1 MYVGFQPALV
11 VRLDE
16 REPPFMWSPASVPR
30 TEVAVARNMDLSSLA
45 VAVRAVRSNGAI
57 RQKPL
62 TTRIFLA
69 NLASRAMFA
78 RMISRRKSQLVDAR
92 LAQFP
97 AVALL
102 GPRQVGKTTLAEFIA
117 QNRPAVYLDLENAS
131 DREKLGNAALYLTAH
146 EDKLVILDEVQ
157 RVPELFQ
164 TLRGL
169 IDKGRGRGFR
179 AGRFL
184 LLGSASIDL
193 LKQSGESLAG
203 RIAYVELEPFNALEI
218 NDDEREDLWI
228 RGGFPDS
235 FLAENDQASVIWREN
250 FVRTY
255 LERDIPQLGPR
266 VPAETLRRFWT
277 MLAHVQ
283 GGTLNAAQLARA
295 LAVDGKTIARYLD
308 LLVDLLLV
316 RRLSPFHANVGKR
329 LVKSPKV
336 YVRDSGIV
344 HALLG
349 LDDREAVLGHP
360 VAGGSWEGFVIE
372 NLLGAAPERVK
383 PWVYRT
389 AAGAEIDLI
398 LEMPGGKLWAVEIKR
413 GLAPRLEKGFHHARE
428 DLEPERSFVVYSGN
442 DRYTKGEG
450 VEMIGLGEF
459 ALLLANS

>member
-1 MYVGFQPALV
+1 MI
-11 VRLDE
+11 
-16 REPPFMWSPASVPR
+16 PR
-30 TEVAVARNMDLSSLA
+30 
-45 VAVRAVRSNGAI
+45 
-57 RQKPL
+57 K
-62 TTRIFLA
+62 
-69 NLASRAMFA
+69 
-78 RMISRRKSQLVDAR
+78 KSQLVRAR
-92 LAQFP
+92 LDQFP

-102 GPRQVGKTTLAEFIA
+102 GPRQAGKTTLAELIA
-117 QNRPAVYLDLENAS
+117 EERPSVYLDLEHPA
-131 DREKLGNAALYLTAH
+131 DREKLTDAALYLSAH

-169 IDKGRGRGFR
+169 IDRGRRRGIR

-193 LKQSGESLAG
+193 LRQSGESLAG
-203 RIAYVELEPFNALEI
+203 RIACVELEPFNVLEVDG
-218 NDDEREDLWI
+218 NGDRDARERLWI

-235 FLAENDQASVIWREN
+235 FLAESDEASAVWREN

-277 MLAHVQ
+277 MLAHLQ
-283 GGTLNAAQLARA
+283 GGTLNAAQLARG

-316 RRLSPFHANVGKR
+316 RRLPPLHANVGKR

-344 HALLG
+344 HTLLG
-349 LDDREAVLGHP
+349 LDDRDAVLGHP
-360 VAGGSWEGFVIE
+360 VAGGSWEGFVVE
-372 NLLGAAPERVK
+372 NLLRAAPDRVNA
-383 PWVYRT
+383 WFYRT
-389 AAGAEIDLI
+389 AAGAEIDLV

-413 GLAPRLEKGFHHARE
+413 GLAPKLDRGFHHARQ
-428 DLEPERSFVVYSGN
+428 DLDPERSFVVYSGD
-442 DRYTKGEG
+442 DRYPRGEG
-450 VEMIGLGEF
+450 VEAIGLGEL
-459 ALLLANS
+459 ASLLAAS

>member
-1 MYVGFQPALV
+1 MIARQKLQLV
-11 VRLDE
+11 CARLD
-16 REPPFMWSPASVPR
+16 
-30 TEVAVARNMDLSSLA
+30 
-45 VAVRAVRSNGAI
+45 
-57 RQKPL
+57 
-62 TTRIFLA
+62 
-69 NLASRAMFA
+69 
-78 RMISRRKSQLVDAR
+78 
-92 LAQFP
+92 QFP

-102 GPRQVGKTTLAEFIA
+102 GPRQVGKTTLAELIA
-117 QNRPAVYLDLENAS
+117 EERASVYLDLESAS
-131 DREKLGNAALYLTAH
+131 DRQKLTDAALYLSGY

-169 IDKGRGRGFR
+169 IDRGRRRDIR

-203 RIAYVELEPFNALEI
+203 RIAYVELGPFNVLEV
-218 NDDEREDLWI
+218 DGDAREKLWI

-235 FLAENDQASVIWREN
+235 FLAEGDDASAVWREN

-283 GGTLNAAQLARA
+283 GGTLNAAQLARG
-295 LAVDGKTIARYLD
+295 LAVDGKTVARYLD
-308 LLVDLLLV
+308 LLVDLLVV

-336 YVRDSGIV
+336 YLRDSGIV
-344 HALLG
+344 HTLLG
-349 LDDREAVLGHP
+349 LDDRDAVLGHP
-360 VAGGSWEGFVIE
+360 VAGGSWEGFVLE

-383 PWVYRT
+383 AWFYRT
-389 AAGAEIDLI
+389 AAGAEIDLV
-398 LEMPGGKLWAVEIKR
+398 LEMPDGKLWTVEIKR
-413 GLAPRLEKGFHHARE
+413 GLAPRLDRGFHHARG
-428 DLEPERSFVVYSGN
+428 DLNPERSFVVYSGD
-442 DRYTKGEG
+442 DRYPKGER
-450 VEMIGLGEF
+450 VEVIGLGEL
-459 ALLLANS
+459 ASLLAVV